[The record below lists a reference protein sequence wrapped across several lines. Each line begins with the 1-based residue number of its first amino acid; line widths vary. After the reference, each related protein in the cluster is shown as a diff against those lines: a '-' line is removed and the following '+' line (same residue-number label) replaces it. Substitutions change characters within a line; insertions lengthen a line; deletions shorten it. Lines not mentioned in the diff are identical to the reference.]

1 MRLYFRLVHIINVRN
16 VYINTTKQILRH
28 LQFWPKRSCMFM
40 QNNKDVRNRETE
52 GKEEKKKGGSVG
64 RKRKVNSEPCRY
76 IVHGSHHLKDKAK

>member
-1 MRLYFRLVHIINVRN
+1 
-16 VYINTTKQILRH
+16 
-28 LQFWPKRSCMFM
+28 MFM